1 MTGAVPRTV
10 RSVRAGLATAVLM
23 LAALVS
29 HADAPGVPAVEVLHF
44 NLERPDIAAFVQRL
58 VERDHL
64 PQAEVLAI
72 LGAAKPRPE
81 LVPAMTRPAE
91 KTLAWWEYRAR
102 YVTAARVSTGAEF
115 WRQHGPALDAVAQR
129 FGVAPEY
136 LIAILGI
143 ETNYGQVT
151 GNYPEIDT
159 LMTLAFDYPARDAYF
174 RTELRQFLLLSRD
187 LAVDPLALKGS
198 YGGALG
204 VPQLMPSS
212 YRQFAASADARHKA
226 NLWTDWSLIFE
237 SVAEFLVKRG
247 WERDGPVL
255 ADVVTAGGK
264 PVADSGGI
272 KLNETVDALRH
283 RGVRVDRRI
292 AGATR
297 AVLIRAALKDRNQY
311 RVGFS
316 NFRVISRYNPRLN
329 YAMAVCDLASE
340 VRAAHALPAAAVSA
354 PAVAPPATTPAKP
367 PAADR

>member
-1 MTGAVPRTV
+1 MTSTAARPAI
-10 RSVRAGLATAVLM
+10 RACTGLAVWVL
-23 LAALVS
+23 LFVAA
-29 HADAPGVPAVEVLHF
+29 AARAKAPGAAERPRF
-44 NLERPDIAAFVQRL
+44 DLERPDIAAFVHRL

-72 LGAAKPRPE
+72 LGSAKPRPE

-102 YVTAARVSTGAEF
+102 YVTAARVSAGAEF
-115 WRQHGPALDAVAQR
+115 WMHHGASLDDLAHR
-129 FGVAPEY
+129 YGVAPEY

-151 GNYPEIDT
+151 GNYAEIDT

-174 RTELRQFLLLSRD
+174 RTELRQYLLLSRE
-187 LAVDPLALKGS
+187 LGVDPLGLKGS

-212 YRQFAASADARHKA
+212 YRQFAASAASRHKA
-226 NLWTDWSLIFE
+226 NLWSDWPLIFE
-237 SVAEFLVKRG
+237 SVAEFLAKRG

-255 ADVVTAGGK
+255 IDVATAGGR
-264 PVADSGGI
+264 PVADTGGI
-272 KLNETVDALRH
+272 KLNETVAALRR
-283 RGVRVDRRI
+283 RGVRVGRGI
-292 AGATR
+292 AGTTPALLIR
-297 AVLIRAALKDRNQY
+297 AVLKDGVQY
-311 RVGFS
+311 RVGFR

-340 VRAAHALPAAAVSA
+340 VRVAHTAAVAAPAPVPAA
-354 PAVAPPATTPAKP
+354 PAKP
-367 PAADR
+367 PFEGR